1 MSIAC
6 PGERFTVNVNG
17 ADVLGNSNSNDAI
30 KFSFFNDVMKM
41 KGLSPIAITNAHI
54 SKTAYSVVNEIPNNE
69 SSTGAIT
76 TSDDVTGY
84 YSYMGVQ
91 LNKRVNQ
98 FININYQRQGQAT
111 YAEFDEQLS
120 LRLVAE
126 IPCALVG
133 DVKSYL

>member
-54 SKTAYSVVNEIPNNE
+54 SKTAYSVVNEIPN
-69 SSTGAIT
+69 ST
-76 TSDDVTGY
+76 SFNPSNDVTGY

-98 FININYQRQGQAT
+98 FININYQRQGT
-111 YAEFDEQLS
+111 DETFPDFNQQLS
-120 LRLVAE
+120 LRVVAE
-126 IPCALVG
+126 VPCALVG